1 METLYSYFKEQV
13 IQRPDATAIIDGDRR
28 ITFVSLDGMACAIA
42 ATFPVSRPRAVG
54 IVTDHGAMM
63 IASILAVLK
72 TGAAYVPVEPS
83 FPDERIRFV
92 MRECGVDFIIT
103 NDRYRHLLYGFP
115 LLTVAPDIH
124 VDGQGAD
131 GSDRSTPEGAAYVLY
146 TSGSTGKP
154 KGVAV
159 ENRNVCHYVKA
170 FRHEFNPHEGD
181 VMLQYSVCS
190 FDIFVEEVFTSI
202 LSGAA
207 LAIPPENV
215 KGDINALMEYVES
228 HGVTM
233 ISGFP
238 YLLLEMNKLPRIPR
252 TLRLLIS
259 GGDVLRESYV
269 NNLLPKVTVYNTYG
283 PSETT
288 VCVTY
293 YRCNG
298 GKAQP
303 DGTYPIGKA
312 VLGSRVEIRDEALR
326 PVQNGTVGEIC
337 IFGEG
342 VSQGYVGKRDVENR
356 AFVTLPDRRRMYRS
370 GDLGIM
376 LDDGTVLFMHRK
388 DEQVM
393 ILGRR
398 VETCEVQNIL
408 CECKDIESGVVRS
421 NTDEQGLAYLT
432 AYIVPKQDTAC
443 SLAKVKDFMAKFL
456 PQYMLPEFFVSMK
469 AMPLTPNG
477 KVDVRALPVVM
488 KAGSL

>member
-28 ITFVSLDGMACAIA
+28 ITFASLDGMACAIA

-54 IVTDHGAMM
+54 IVADHGAMM

-103 NDRYRHLLYGFP
+103 YDRYRSRLDGFT
-115 LLTVAPDIH
+115 LLTVAPDTA
-124 VDGQGAD
+124 VDGQGTD
-131 GSDRSTPEGAAYVLY
+131 GEDHSRPEDVAYVLY

-215 KGDINALMEYVES
+215 KGDINTLMEYVES

-238 YLLLEMNKLPRIPR
+238 YLLLEMNKLPRIPH

-288 VCVTY
+288 VCATY

-342 VSQGYVGKRDVENR
+342 VSRGYVGKRNVENR
-356 AFVTLPDRRRMYRS
+356 AFVTLPDGRRMYRS
-370 GDLGIM
+370 GDMGIM

-421 NTDEQGLAYLT
+421 NTDEQGMAYLT
-432 AYIVPKQDTAC
+432 AYIVPRQDTAC
-443 SLAKVKDFMAKFL
+443 SLTKVKDFMAKFL

-469 AMPLTPNG
+469 TMPLTPNG
-477 KVDVRALPVVM
+477 KVDMRALPVVM